1 MNNEKEHHDTYII
14 PPNFI
19 EGGTLFGGL
28 FKIRNVIEAGILA
41 ISVGIPVFTL
51 NISLTAKII
60 ILCLSSL
67 PLGIFGL
74 LGIAGEPLSS
84 FVFAFFKWLK
94 KRRVISKN
102 TQKKKKTRK
111 KQTVESPFLNPVAEY
126 LPIEKI
132 ENGIIYTKDH
142 RYIKIVITRVSNL

>member
-1 MNNEKEHHDTYII
+1 M
-14 PPNFI
+14 
-19 EGGTLFGGL
+19 
-28 FKIRNVIEAGILA
+28 
-41 ISVGIPVFTL
+41 
-51 NISLTAKII
+51 
-60 ILCLSSL
+60 
-67 PLGIFGL
+67 

-142 RYIKIVITRVSNL
+142 RYIKIVEVIPINFMLRSAREQRNMCCLLS